1 MGSKISSHKGLL
13 KKLLPMV
20 TSKTII
26 EGGHYLL
33 EEDRRGKIIHKLN
46 PVSAL
51 AFKEA
56 VMLYAE
62 SIRLGEEV
70 SFCFLV
76 ADLSLSSQNRKQ
88 CKENFAFPAEY
99 VHILAEHGVSVDEV
113 LLFYESKLRNRAG
126 NRIIS
131 GLKRGS
137 VMKQDD
143 CCFVSTPDACS
154 TEYLLSNVVF
164 DKHPV
169 PNCRMLLSQ
178 ELQDK
183 ELLGF
188 TKAINLCNSDVYK
201 CKGTYAEVYHS
212 LLDGKMDVVNVYFT
226 MDSSG
231 IIYVEIKLFL
241 QNNAKV

>member
-20 TSKTII
+20 TDKTII

-33 EEDRRGKIIHKLN
+33 EEDRMGKIVHKLN
-46 PVSAL
+46 PVSTL
-51 AFKEA
+51 AFRKA
-56 VMLYAE
+56 IILYAE
-62 SIRLGEEV
+62 SVRLGKKV
-70 SFCFLV
+70 SLSFLV
-76 ADLSLSSQNRKQ
+76 ADLSLSSQKRKQ
-88 CKENFAFPAEY
+88 CKEDFTFPAEY
-99 VHILAEHGVSVDEV
+99 IRILAEHGVSVDKV

-131 GLKRGS
+131 GLKKGS
-137 VMKQDD
+137 IIKQDD
-143 CCFVSTPDACS
+143 CCFVSNPAVCS
-154 TEYLLSNVVF
+154 SDNLLSNIAF

-169 PNCRMLLSQ
+169 PNCRMILSQ

-188 TKAINLCNSDVYK
+188 NRAINLCNSDVYK

-212 LLDGKMDVVNVYFT
+212 LLKGRMDVVNVYFT

-231 IIYVEIKLFL
+231 IIDIEIKLFL